1 MFALR
6 FLSIICAISRFWGLS
21 VTRVLKT
28 SQSRLGGFQSDLVGA
43 IMETPLYTPIV
54 NTARSTIV
62 RSAESIGVD
71 WRKKVKQVLAS
82 SDWNEDVKAVEKE
95 NPSLVASPAYYTK
108 RFHGYLEGNL
118 CLESAIEQELAGK
131 AIGARNFP
139 KSGAQGEELLRS
151 SFESQ
156 FAALNGMASSMIA
169 NDAVV
174 VDMGCG
180 TGTSTRRLANQF
192 LNATKIIG
200 LDLSPYMIAVGRFLQ
215 EEVPKGS
222 IEWVED
228 IAADDRISLRY
239 ADITRTGLADS
250 SVDVVAL
257 SFVLHE
263 LPASVSQEVLHEAYR
278 ILKPGGVFYIA
289 EMDPSTPGYRKLR
302 ANPLLFS
309 VIRSTEPYLDEY
321 FDVVAPNLPTML
333 QQQGFPVVRVGAAT
347 GRHFAMV
354 AIKPGVA
361 DVRPSRAVRLAS
373 DQHLPTWKKEISPL

>member
-1 MFALR
+1 MVR
-6 FLSIICAISRFWGLS
+6 PSS
-21 VTRVLKT
+21 VLW
-28 SQSRLGGFQSDLVGA
+28 GFQSDLVGA

-82 SDWNEDVKAVEKE
+82 SDWKNDVVVVEEE
-95 NPSLVASPAYYTK
+95 NASLVAPSYYVK

-139 KSGAQGEELLRS
+139 GSGAQGEELLRS
-151 SFESQ
+151 SFETQ
-156 FAALNGMASSMIA
+156 FAALNGMLSSMMDR
-169 NDAVV
+169 NVVV

-180 TGTSTRRLANQF
+180 TGTSTRRLARQF
-192 LNATKIIG
+192 PKAAQIIG

-215 EEVPKGS
+215 DRVPKGA
-222 IEWVED
+222 IDWVEG
-228 IAADDRISLRY
+228 IAADDRISLKC
-239 ADITRTGLADS
+239 ADITQTGLSDG

-263 LPASVSQEVLHEAYR
+263 LPATAAQEVLKEAYR
-278 ILKPGGVFYIA
+278 VLKPGGVFLIA
-289 EMDPSTPGYRKLR
+289 EMDPTTPGYRKLR

-321 FDVVAPNLPTML
+321 FDMVAPNLPSML
-333 QQQGFPVVRVGAAT
+333 QQEGFPVVRIGAAT

-354 AIKPGVA
+354 AMKPGVV
-361 DVRPSRAVRLAS
+361 DVRPSSSERLAS